1 MRFLFDYIITRS
13 KRKTL
18 AIHVTKDAAVEVK
31 APLKMPAADI
41 DKFILQKQAWI
52 EKTIKKVKERKESAV
67 TLSKEQEQELKNKAQ
82 KVIPERVAYYSKIM
96 GVSPTAVKIG
106 DAKTRWGSCN
116 AKNGL
121 NFSWWLM
128 LGDMDVINYVVIH
141 ELSHIKEHNHSKR
154 FWAVVESML
163 PNYKELRKKL
173 KTIQVVR

>member
-1 MRFLFDYIITRS
+1 MSFLFDYIITRS

-52 EKTIKKVKERKESAV
+52 EKTIKKVKERKETAV

-96 GVSPTAVKIG
+96 DVSPTAVKIG
-106 DAKTRWGSCN
+106 SAC
-116 AKNGL
+116 L
-121 NFSWWLM
+121 
-128 LGDMDVINYVVIH
+128 
-141 ELSHIKEHNHSKR
+141 
-154 FWAVVESML
+154 
-163 PNYKELRKKL
+163 
-173 KTIQVVR
+173 